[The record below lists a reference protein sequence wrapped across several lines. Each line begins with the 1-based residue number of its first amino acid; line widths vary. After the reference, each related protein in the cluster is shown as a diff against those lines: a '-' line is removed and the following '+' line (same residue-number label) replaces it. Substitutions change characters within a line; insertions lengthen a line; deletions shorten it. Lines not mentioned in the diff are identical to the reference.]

1 MNVWSI
7 GNGQVCQLG
16 LSPIMGT
23 LNCMHDPM
31 AIAIEGIKMQT
42 FEKQS
47 YCSWTKSDKSATL
60 HAQAGQVG
68 TGGGQCL
75 YA

>member
-1 MNVWSI
+1 MKVWSI

-31 AIAIEGIKMQT
+31 AILIEEDKCRPLKNNPTAYGQNQINQQPYT
-42 FEKQS
+42 HKQ
-47 YCSWTKSDKSATL
+47 DK
-60 HAQAGQVG
+60 
-68 TGGGQCL
+68 
-75 YA
+75 